1 MAKYTVE
8 DKLQAVERYLN
19 GNESANKI
27 AKSLGTD
34 KQAIFKWVKQY
45 EYNGAEAFIKPYTNY
60 TLTLKMDVLNFMI
73 ENGTSLNE
81 TAAILK
87 YLPLQQLVFGESN
100 LKL

>member
-19 GNESANKI
+19 ENANEI

-34 KQAIFKWVKQY
+34 NKAIFKCVKQY
-45 EYNGAEAFIKPYTNY
+45 EYKGVEAFIQPYTNY
-60 TLTLKMDVLNFMI
+60 TLAIKMDVLNFMI
-73 ENGTSLNE
+73 EKGTSLNE

-87 YLPLQQLVFGESN
+87 IPVLQPLVLGESN
-100 LKL
+100 MKRKD

>member
-34 KQAIFKWVKQY
+34 KQAIFK
-45 EYNGAEAFIKPYTNY
+45 
-60 TLTLKMDVLNFMI
+60 
-73 ENGTSLNE
+73 
-81 TAAILK
+81 
-87 YLPLQQLVFGESN
+87 
-100 LKL
+100 